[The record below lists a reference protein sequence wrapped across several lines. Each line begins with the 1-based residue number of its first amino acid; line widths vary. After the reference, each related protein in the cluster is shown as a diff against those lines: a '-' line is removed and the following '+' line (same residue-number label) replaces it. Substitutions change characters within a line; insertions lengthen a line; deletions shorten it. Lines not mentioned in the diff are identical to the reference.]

1 MSIYIYILFLRY
13 PDSPEPLWMKRGF
26 DKPSQHWPR
35 KALTFANFI
44 IFFCLLSHA
53 AATLANQPWE
63 VSIILMKIYRRLYLQ
78 TVNQLSRRHS
88 SLPSVWAGVPHL
100 TKAHLSSVGPW
111 LFALPTSPRSS
122 SRQGCFKSHE
132 GQLRCRVL
140 PITWEVVLHHKK
152 EGCTRAP
159 GLGLVTQRLK
169 ETKQWATK

>member
-1 MSIYIYILFLRY
+1 
-13 PDSPEPLWMKRGF
+13 MKRGF
-26 DKPSQHWPR
+26 DKPSQYWPR

-111 LFALPTSPRSS
+111 LFALLTAPRSS
-122 SRQGCFKSHE
+122 SRQGCSGEWPFALKVTKVSWDAE
-132 GQLRCRVL
+132 CCPLLERRCS
-140 PITWEVVLHHKK
+140 ITKK
-152 EGCTRAP
+152 RDCTGAP
-159 GLGLVTQRLK
+159 ELGLVIQRLEERK
-169 ETKQWATK
+169 EWATK